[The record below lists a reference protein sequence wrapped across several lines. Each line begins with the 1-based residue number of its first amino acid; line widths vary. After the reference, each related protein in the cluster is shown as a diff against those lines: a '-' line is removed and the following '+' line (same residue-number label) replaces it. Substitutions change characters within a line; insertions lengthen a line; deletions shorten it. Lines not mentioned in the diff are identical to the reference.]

1 MVFTA
6 HTFLLGNVVGLNI
19 SIAFDPKF
27 GYLSSSPLSIM
38 DSSKDLE
45 ILHISGYDQDCK
57 KRKKKEERKK
67 EKRGEMKTLKCL
79 EDKEKKDYV
88 RVSRSKWKI

>member
-6 HTFLLGNVVGLNI
+6 HTFLLGNVVELNI

-27 GYLSSSPLSIM
+27 GYLSSSPPSIM

-45 ILHISGYDQDCK
+45 SLHTSGYN
-57 KRKKKEERKK
+57 
-67 EKRGEMKTLKCL
+67 
-79 EDKEKKDYV
+79 
-88 RVSRSKWKI
+88 